1 MHIVCGSRVYHIT
14 PSPAVQCPTGE
25 SCLTLSVLAASMS
38 TYFHSN
44 MTLVFLEGSHTL
56 DSELSISDSTFL
68 KVSSNHPNSTDITCE
83 SSASLSFVNITRVQI
98 DNLHFVRCHG
108 LVQSV
113 KHFILEDTSFYGA
126 DSTAI
131 GYSALELVN
140 TNGSIT
146 RSCFTSNTMGSYKT
160 SLVQP
165 SVSARVG
172 GALTMTEGNVF
183 VEGSHFVDNSAEYGG
198 AIFLERHSNMTIQN
212 SLFVNNSVV
221 LGSTD
226 THCYGGALFADIA
239 CTIIIRS
246 TTFMNNTSEYGGGA
260 LVLFKAT
267 YRGTQNMF
275 KYNKAGGNGGGMY
288 VLNGSKITANGSH
301 YDSNK
306 ADTSGGAVFA
316 HKYANI
322 AFHSSFFDSNTAGN
336 DVGALYATFG
346 SNITVDNCAFDRN
359 EAGNNVGVL
368 GAYNNSIISIKN
380 CSFECNTALNIG
392 VMYAYGNSTITL
404 QKSLFV
410 NNEVS
415 GVVSA
420 SLARYNSFITVE
432 SSFFDSNVAGSDAGV
447 FSAQDFSVISVLVCR
462 FNANIAGG
470 DGGALYALDHSNLIA
485 YSSLFLNNEAGDVGG
500 AIYVRSDSNLVV
512 ENSHFHGNLAEYASG
527 SIAGVFTSSITVT
540 NSSFSNSKGGVIIA
554 ILNCIMS
561 VKNSTFTNNSASDAG
576 VLYAQRSS
584 TIAVESSF
592 FEDNFSEYDGGVL
605 VAYIESSIS
614 VNNSSFSNNVALN
627 SGGVA
632 YAIQSSSIIV
642 NNSLF
647 SSNTAGTNGGV
658 AFAFDRSSIVKN
670 GCVFVKNTAQEGGVI
685 AIHSSVFKDLN
696 GTYSN
701 NTAGGNGGA
710 ITSTGSDVHVIDSKF
725 INNVAGHSGGVLSI
739 QIHERKVN
747 VTLELSMFQNNK
759 AHDGGVIAVL
769 DQAFLKVM
777 ENIFVNNNAQQGGGV
792 LYLQKGINSN
802 IRNAIFSNNSVNG
815 DGGVIFSAEE
825 NYVRI
830 SNSTLKFNQ
839 AQINGGA
846 FYLTSQSE
854 LTVTGDTTAFFGNV
868 AHNGGAIFAS
878 TDSRVNIHSQ
888 VLQMVSNVATNMG
901 GALFLSTSLLSFESG
916 KNTIARNRGEHGG
929 AIFATQSRIDIRN
942 HSTSIG
948 DNIALQNGGGVHLS
962 ECFLVLFSG
971 INKINRN
978 HATNGGAIYASQSEI
993 IVETKSLLTE
1003 AEFNSAAGS
1012 GGAMYL
1018 NMSRFE
1024 VRKNTMY
1031 IIGNTAIETGG
1042 GLHAVNSTTLIEG
1055 VLQCNNNSARNG
1067 GGFGLE
1073 RSSKMF
1079 GVSPTNDSISFVSN
1093 RASHHGG
1100 AIYVND
1106 ETNSDMCATDPA
1118 RNATWTTD
1126 CFLDSL
1132 FINALDNSAGLLG
1145 SNLFGGLLDRC
1156 TVHSELHL
1164 ATTDDTI
1171 PAGLDKLLKL
1181 SDIGL
1186 DTISSH
1192 PVQMCFCRDGRPS
1205 CYYQPESIQIEREM
1219 TLSIQLVAYD
1229 QVNSVVDATIDAF
1242 TNSSAG
1248 GLGEGQGTQLVGGI
1262 CAGLNF
1268 NFFSPNSLEVL
1279 TMTTRGPCND
1289 TELSTKSINIEIK
1302 CTCPIGFEISDGD
1315 EEECLCVCDSVLK
1328 PYDKTVCNRT
1338 TKSIIRGD
1346 QFWITYINHTEL
1358 TGYLIHPHCPFDYC
1372 HSPEQQVSVNLNLPD
1387 GSNAQCASHR
1397 SGTLCG
1403 SCEPG
1408 YSVSL
1413 GSSRCLRCPTHWPGL
1428 LTAII
1433 IIFILSGIGLVV
1445 FLLVLNLTV
1454 AMGTLNAIILY
1465 ANIMAAAKSVF
1476 FSSSELSFASVFISW
1491 LNLDLGVDTCFF
1503 DGMDTYVKTWLQL
1516 AFPAYIIF
1524 IVVLMI
1530 QLSHYFDTFGRLV
1543 GKKDPV
1549 ATLAMLILLSYT
1561 KLLQTI
1567 ISTFSYA
1574 TLNYPN
1580 GLRKFVWLS
1589 DASIGYF
1596 TFQHG
1601 ALLVTA
1607 IVILLVGLIFTFLLF
1622 LWQWLLCCPR
1632 KRVKFIKFVSFMEIY
1647 HVPYHSSHR
1656 YWTGLMLLVRVSIYL
1671 VTAFNPSGDPKVSLL
1686 SISFIM
1692 SCILV
1697 YVAVFNISLYRNPF
1711 IKAIEVFTYFNI
1723 YTLSIFS
1730 WYSID
1735 FSLNQ
1740 KIVTNISVGLTFVQL
1755 LGVILY
1761 HVYKYTN
1768 RELFTRL
1775 ENTPLFQK
1783 IRAGMTKRLRTM
1795 QEECQN
1801 TQPSTNNDIH
1811 QIYQLVDSRDLLTT
1825 STISNIDRSTIT
1837 SDSIVETSKQNY
1849 DNDNISTTA
1858 ASALS
1863 KRDSGSTIELEKQKN
1878 DSDIDIT
1885 EGETKM
1891 SIEGGSNDDMKE
1903 LIPPEILIE
1912 SFADECDDPSVIVYR
1927 EEAPELN

>member
-1 MHIVCGSRVYHIT
+1 MLLQHYVKVT
-14 PSPAVQCPTGE
+14 MFVT
-25 SCLTLSVLAASMS
+25 V
-38 TYFHSN
+38 TYQ
-44 MTLVFLEGSHTL
+44 FLL
-56 DSELSISDSTFL
+56 
-68 KVSSNHPNSTDITCE
+68 C
-83 SSASLSFVNITRVQI
+83 
-98 DNLHFVRCHG
+98 
-108 LVQSV
+108 
-113 KHFILEDTSFYGA
+113 
-126 DSTAI
+126 
-131 GYSALELVN
+131 
-140 TNGSIT
+140 
-146 RSCFTSNTMGSYKT
+146 
-160 SLVQP
+160 
-165 SVSARVG
+165 
-172 GALTMTEGNVF
+172 
-183 VEGSHFVDNSAEYGG
+183 
-198 AIFLERHSNMTIQN
+198 
-212 SLFVNNSVV
+212 
-221 LGSTD
+221 
-226 THCYGGALFADIA
+226 
-239 CTIIIRS
+239 
-246 TTFMNNTSEYGGGA
+246 
-260 LVLFKAT
+260 
-267 YRGTQNMF
+267 
-275 KYNKAGGNGGGMY
+275 
-288 VLNGSKITANGSH
+288 
-301 YDSNK
+301 
-306 ADTSGGAVFA
+306 
-316 HKYANI
+316 
-322 AFHSSFFDSNTAGN
+322 
-336 DVGALYATFG
+336 
-346 SNITVDNCAFDRN
+346 
-359 EAGNNVGVL
+359 
-368 GAYNNSIISIKN
+368 
-380 CSFECNTALNIG
+380 
-392 VMYAYGNSTITL
+392 
-404 QKSLFV
+404 
-410 NNEVS
+410 
-415 GVVSA
+415 
-420 SLARYNSFITVE
+420 
-432 SSFFDSNVAGSDAGV
+432 
-447 FSAQDFSVISVLVCR
+447 
-462 FNANIAGG
+462 
-470 DGGALYALDHSNLIA
+470 
-485 YSSLFLNNEAGDVGG
+485 
-500 AIYVRSDSNLVV
+500 
-512 ENSHFHGNLAEYASG
+512 
-527 SIAGVFTSSITVT
+527 T
-540 NSSFSNSKGGVIIA
+540 NSSFGSNKAIDFGGVIVA
-554 ILNCIMS
+554 ALDCTVS
-561 VKNSTFTNNSASDAG
+561 VKNVIFSNNSASDAG

-584 TIAVESSF
+584 TVVVESSSF
-592 FEDNFSEYDGGVL
+592 DDNLAQYNGGVL

-614 VNNSSFSNNVALN
+614 VNNSSFSNNTALN

-632 YAIQSSSIIV
+632 YVIQSSSIIV

-658 AFAFDRSSIVKN
+658 AYAFDHSSIIKN
-670 GCVFVKNTAQEGGVI
+670 GCVFLKNTAQEGGVI
-685 AIHSSVFKDLN
+685 AIHSSLFEDLN

-710 ITSTGSDVHVIDSKF
+710 ITSTGSDIHVIDSKF

-739 QIHERKVN
+739 EIHDHKVN
-747 VTLELSMFQNNK
+747 VTLELSMFQNSK
-759 AHDGGVIAVL
+759 ALDGGVIAVL

-792 LYLQKGINSN
+792 LYLQKGINST
-802 IRNAIFSNNSVNG
+802 IRNTIFSNNSANG
-815 DGGVIFSAEE
+815 DGGVMFSAEE
-825 NYVRI
+825 NCVRI
-830 SNSTLKFNQ
+830 SNSTLKFSQ

-854 LTVTGDTTAFFGNV
+854 LTVTGDTNVFLGNV

-878 TDSRVNIHSQ
+878 TDSKVNVQSQ
-888 VLQMVSNVATNMG
+888 FLQIVSNVATNMG
-901 GALFLSTSLLSFESG
+901 GALFLSTSLLSLDSG
-916 KNTIARNRGEHGG
+916 ENTIARNRGEHGG
-929 AIFATQSRIDIRN
+929 AIFAIQSRIDIRN
-942 HSTSIG
+942 HSVSIR
-948 DNIALQNGGGVHLS
+948 DNVALQNGGGVHLS
-962 ECFLVLFSG
+962 ESSFVLFSG

-1003 AEFNSAAGS
+1003 VEFNSVAGS

-1126 CFLDSL
+1126 CFLDSI
-1132 FINALDNSAGLLG
+1132 FINALDNSAGLSG

-1192 PVQMCFCRDGRPS
+1192 PVQMCFCRNGRPS

-1229 QVNSVVDATIDAF
+1229 QVNNVVDATIDAF

-1248 GLGEGQGTQLVGGI
+1248 GLGEDQGTQLIDGI

-1315 EEECLCVCDSVLK
+1315 EEECLCVCDSILK
-1328 PYDKTVCNRT
+1328 PYDKTECNRT

-1413 GSSRCLRCPTHWPGL
+1413 GSSRCLRCPTYWPGL

-1454 AMGTLNAIILY
+1454 AMGTLNAIIFY
-1465 ANIMAAAKSVF
+1465 ANIMSAAKSVF

-1580 GLRKFVWLS
+1580 GLRNIVWLS
-1589 DASIGYF
+1589 DANIGYF

-1601 ALLVTA
+1601 TLLVTA
-1607 IVILLVGLIFTFLLF
+1607 MVILLVGLTFTFLLF
-1622 LWQWLLCCPR
+1622 SWQWLLCCPR

-1697 YVAVFNISLYRNPF
+1697 YVAMFNISIYRNPF

-1723 YTLSIFS
+1723 ITLSLFS
-1730 WYSID
+1730 WYTLVDS
-1735 FSLNQ
+1735 SLNQ
-1740 KIVTNISVGLTFVQL
+1740 KIVTNISVGLTFIQL
-1755 LGVILY
+1755 LGVIFY
-1761 HVYKYTN
+1761 HAYKYTN
-1768 RELFTRL
+1768 HGLFKRFQDAT
-1775 ENTPLFQK
+1775 FVQK
-1783 IRAGMTKRLRTM
+1783 IRAMTKRLPTM
-1795 QEECQN
+1795 QKECQN
-1801 TQPSTNNDIH
+1801 TQSSTNNDIH
-1811 QIYQLVDSRDLLTT
+1811 QIHQLLDSSDRVTT
-1825 STISNIDRSTIT
+1825 STIVDLSMTF
-1837 SDSIVETSKQNY
+1837 SDVELPNRNCDSHIVMVPV
-1849 DNDNISTTA
+1849 
-1858 ASALS
+1858 LS
-1863 KRDSGSTIELEKQKN
+1863 ERDSEGMTDLEKQR
-1878 DSDIDIT
+1878 SDIDIL
-1885 EGETKM
+1885 EGKTKM
-1891 SIEGGSNDDMKE
+1891 SIEGGSHDDTKE
-1903 LIPPEILIE
+1903 PVHPEILIE
-1912 SFADECDDPSVIVYR
+1912 SFADKCNDCSVIVNR
-1927 EEAPELN
+1927 GEATDSEL